1 VRSIWTLARKDFLE
15 TRRDRLAF
23 LFIFVMP
30 IAFTAFFGLMF
41 GGGSDR
47 LPLAVWSGDA
57 GPAAKQLLQA
67 VQNSDV
73 VVVRRMTRMDAEQAV
88 ADNKVAAALEIP
100 AGFSD
105 AVSAGKPATVT
116 VVGVSGSTGAQ
127 TARTA
132 ISGLAGRV
140 VAAEQAAQAAVDAAG
155 TSAAQQ
161 GQATPTQLRDAAL
174 LMARPL
180 AAQALADPAAT
191 IRVVQ
196 AGAAAGQVPSGFVL
210 SSPGMLVNFILFS
223 LMTAGIALVQ
233 ERKNFTLQRLM
244 TTRVRRWEVIAG
256 KVAGMFVLTFV
267 QQIIL
272 IAVGQF
278 VFGVDYLRDPAA
290 LLLMMIALSCVA
302 STLGLLLAAVL
313 KSEQA
318 LIAAVVLTS
327 MGVAALSGA
336 WFPLEI
342 TGPAFQFVGH
352 LLPTTWILDG
362 MRGIIMR
369 GFGVAEVLPAF
380 GFALAWAVVLFA
392 VAVWRFRLSD

>member
-1 VRSIWTLARKDFLE
+1 MSRIWILARKDFLE

-57 GPAAKQLLQA
+57 GPAAKQLLNA
-67 VQNSDV
+67 VEKSDV
-73 VVVRRMTRMDAEQAV
+73 VVVERMTRMDAEQAV
-88 ADNKVAAALEIP
+88 ADSKAAAALEIP

-116 VVGVSGSTGAQ
+116 VVGVAGSTGAQ
-127 TARTA
+127 TAQTEITA
-132 ISGLAGRV
+132 LAGQV
-140 VAAEQAAQAAVDAAG
+140 VAGEQAAQAAVDAAG
-155 TSAAQQ
+155 TGAAQQ
-161 GQATPTQLRDAAL
+161 GEASAAQLREAAL

-180 AAQALADPAAT
+180 ASQALAHPAAT

-210 SSPGMLVNFILFS
+210 SSPGMLINFILFS

-278 VFGVDYLRDPAA
+278 LFGVDYLRDPAA

-302 STLGLLLAAVL
+302 STLGLLLAALL

-318 LIAAVVLTS
+318 LVAAVVLTS

-352 LLPTTWILDG
+352 LLPTSWILDG
-362 MRGIIMR
+362 MRGIVMR
-369 GFGVAEVLPAF
+369 GFGVADVLPAF
-380 GFALAWAVVLFA
+380 GFALAWTVVLFA
-392 VAVWRFRLSD
+392 VAVWRFRLTD

>member
-127 TARTA
+127 TAQTA

-180 AAQALADPAAT
+180 AAQALANPAAT

-256 KVAGMFVLTFV
+256 KVAGMFVLTFA

-342 TGPAFQFVGH
+342 TGPTFQLVGH

-369 GFGVAEVLPAF
+369 GFGVPEVLPAF
-380 GFALAWAVVLFA
+380 GFALAWTVVLFA
-392 VAVWRFRLSD
+392 VAVWRFRLTD